1 LDRFEKSSDKNLM
14 RFNKAKSKVLHLDQ
28 SNPRC
33 VYRLG
38 EELIECSPS
47 EKNLGDK
54 KLAKSNRLP
63 REVVDAPFL
72 EAFKARLDEVLHS
85 LI

>member
-1 LDRFEKSSDKNLM
+1 
-14 RFNKAKSKVLHLDQ
+14 LDQ

-54 KLAKSNRLP
+54 KLDKKQQVAQRSGERP
-63 REVVDAPFL
+63 IPGG
-72 EAFKARLDEVLHS
+72 
-85 LI
+85 IQG